1 MSAVALGARWAPE
14 RIRCF
19 CMETAKVAG
28 TEVSRV
34 GLGTWA
40 IGGSEW
46 GEVGEETAIATC
58 LSAIERGINLIDTA
72 PIYGRGRAE
81 LIVGKVMRKH
91 GQRGAFYIA
100 TKAGLEW
107 NDKGVFANS
116 TPARLR
122 REIEDSLRRLDTDYI
137 DLYQIHWPDTLVP
150 VEETAAVLADF
161 QREGKVRALGVSN
174 FSAAQMEEFRK
185 VAPVASDQPP
195 YNIFEREIDAETLP
209 WCAANG
215 VAVLTYSSLCR
226 SLLGGRVHRGMTFE
240 TGDIRAVD
248 PKFQEPRFSQYMTAV
263 ERLTALARERFGK
276 SLAQLAARWVL
287 DRPGISV
294 ALWGAKRPDQLDAVA
309 GVMGWKIDAATMAEI
324 DRIVAES
331 VTDPVGPEYLT
342 PQVREH

>member
-1 MSAVALGARWAPE
+1 
-14 RIRCF
+14 
-19 CMETAKVAG
+19 METTNLAG
-28 TEVSRV
+28 VQVSRV

-46 GEVGEETAIATC
+46 GAVAEDAAIATC
-58 LSAIERGINLIDTA
+58 LSAVERGINVIDTA
-72 PIYGRGRAE
+72 PIYGKGRAE
-81 LIVGKVMRKH
+81 EIVGKVMRAH
-91 GQRGAFYIA
+91 GRRDAFYIA

-107 NDKGVFANS
+107 NERGVFANS
-116 TPARLR
+116 TLVRLR
-122 REIEDSLRRLDTDYI
+122 REIEDSLRRLGTDYI

-150 VEETAAVLADF
+150 VAEAAAVLAGF

-174 FSAAQMEEFRK
+174 FSAARMEEFRG
-185 VAPVASDQPP
+185 VVPLTSNQPP
-195 YNIFEREIDAETLP
+195 YNIFERDIDRETLP

-226 SLLGGRVHRGMTFE
+226 SMLGGRVHRGMTFE
-240 TGDIRAVD
+240 PRDIRAVD
-248 PKFQEPRFSQYMTAV
+248 PKFQEPRFGQYMTAV
-263 ERLTALARERFGK
+263 ERLIVLARDRFGK
-276 SLAQLAARWVL
+276 SVAQLAARWVL

-309 GVMGWKIDAATMAEI
+309 GVMGWRLDTNTMEEI

-342 PQVREH
+342 PLVRER